1 MALGWRRF
9 ALVPLTQ
16 ASGESPAPPPL
27 ARALLAARTLE
38 EKAALPL
45 RSQLAEAPPVEP
57 PAGTALA
64 LAEAPPSPPP
74 PPHSPAAPR
83 ATSKI
88 HHIADKGR

>member
-45 RSQLAEAPPVEP
+45 RSQLAEAPP
-57 PAGTALA
+57 
-64 LAEAPPSPPP
+64 SPPP